1 MKRGKKYIK
10 VSKDL
15 DRTKSYSVQESIK
28 EAKKASYS
36 KFVGSLEAHFDIIIP
51 KDRDPKSIKG
61 AVSFPHSISDKS
73 VTVAAFVTPDK
84 EKEAKEAG
92 ADIVGLDSLIKDIKE
107 GKISFDVAVATPG
120 VMPKIAVLGK
130 ELGPK
135 GLMPNPKNGTVTDNI
150 ASAIKEYK
158 KGKQTFACDSSGV
171 IHIKVG
177 KLDMED
183 EKLIENLHSAV
194 SAIEEVLGKPYNQII
209 KRLHIAPT
217 MGPSFKIDYK
227 KEE

>member
-1 MKRGKKYIK
+1 MRRGKKYIK

-15 DRTKSYSVQESIK
+15 DRTKSYSIEEGIK

-36 KFVGSLEAHFDIIIP
+36 KFIGSLEAHFDIVIP
-51 KDRDPKSIKG
+51 KDREPKSIKG
-61 AVSFPHSISDKS
+61 AVSFPYSVSDKS
-73 VTVAAFVTPDK
+73 ITVAAFVTADK

-92 ADIVGLDSLIKDIKE
+92 ADFVGLESLIKDVKE
-107 GKISFDVAVATPG
+107 GKISFDVAIATPA
-120 VMPKIAVLGK
+120 VMPKIAILGK

-135 GLMPNPKNGTVTDNI
+135 GLMPNPKNGTVTEDI
-150 ASAIKEYK
+150 ASAIKDYK

-171 IHIKVG
+171 IHMKIG
-177 KLDMED
+177 KLDMD
-183 EKLIENLHSAV
+183 DNKLAANLHSAV
-194 SAIEEVLGKPYNQII
+194 SAIEEVLGKPYNQAI

-217 MGPSFKIDYK
+217 MGPSFKIDYR